1 MNKKLKVGIVGGTG
15 MVGQRFITLLENHP
29 FFELKVI
36 AASARSA
43 GQTYEKAVEG
53 RWKMSTPMPE
63 SVKNMMV
70 MDASKVEEV
79 ASQVDWLNWLAYGQT
94 FGIQDPFVLNL
105 NVLSLTFAFSL
116 HINIA
121 SIIGLAIA
129 VFLYK
134 KIY

>member
-1 MNKKLKVGIVGGTG
+1 MATRDKSTWIIILFIFAGLVIGG
-15 MVGQRFITLLENHP
+15 LL
-29 FFELKVI
+29 
-36 AASARSA
+36 
-43 GQTYEKAVEG
+43 G
-53 RWKMSTPMPE
+53 
-63 SVKNMMV
+63 
-70 MDASKVEEV
+70 EV
-79 ASQVDWLNWLAYGQT
+79 ASQVDWLSWLAYGQT

-129 VFLYK
+129 IFLYK